1 MSRFPDLKKMSKQFN
16 SLPPGEQYI
25 SFLDTAANS
34 FRTAYKITKPGLR
47 KHGYRDLSMIDKEN
61 DSKVFAPAKKT
72 SLTVVYG
79 EIRTIPEFR
88 GIPGCRKGT

>member
-1 MSRFPDLKKMSKQFN
+1 MSKQFN

-47 KHGYRDLSMIDKEN
+47 KHGYRDLSMIDKET
-61 DSKVFAPAKKT
+61 DAKVPAPAQNLAD
-72 SLTVVYG
+72 SS
-79 EIRTIPEFR
+79 IWRDSSSSRI
-88 GIPGCRKGT
+88 